1 MNRTIAH
8 RLNPMIGN
16 DTAETLQNLTA
27 LLRGH
32 CMLIADRSRGTTLDG
47 EATLYILQTI
57 TGALSFEANNS
68 AL

>member
-1 MNRTIAH
+1 
-8 RLNPMIGN
+8 MIGN

-47 EATLYILQTI
+47 EATLYLLQTVS
-57 TGALSFEANNS
+57 GALTFEANNPT
-68 AL
+68 L